1 MDWTVHI
8 AIAVLIGFLIVGFVG
23 QRTIVNGES
32 MMPSLKNEDQ
42 LIIEKITP
50 KVGTLKYGDIVT
62 IDVKDMEE
70 VRESPIIK
78 RVIGVAGD
86 KVEVKNGKVYL
97 NGKELKENY
106 INGNNTDPDPIYTDN
121 NSVVVPKGKI
131 YVLGDNRMPGMSLD
145 SRRIGPLDI
154 SRVGGRAVIRFWP
167 FNSFTTFKRPQQ

>member
-1 MDWTVHI
+1 LDWTVHI

-32 MMPSLKNEDQ
+32 MLPTLKHNDQ

-62 IDVKDMEE
+62 IDVKDMKE
-70 VRESPIIK
+70 VNDSPIIK

-86 KVEVKNGKVYL
+86 KVEVKNGKVYV

-106 INGNNTDPDPIYTDN
+106 INGNTTEPGYEEYI
-121 NSVVVPKGKI
+121 SLVVPEGKI
-131 YVLGDNRMPGMSLD
+131 YVLGDNRGNSLD
-145 SRRIGPLDI
+145 SRRIGPLDV
-154 SRVGGRAVIRFWP
+154 SRVGGRAVLRFLP